1 MMIAAATP
9 VSIVQVITQTVR
21 PLMQR
26 YDIPGMAVGVVV
38 GEQSYV
44 VDRGAASK
52 ATKQPVDPATL
63 FEIGSVTKTFTATL
77 ASYAQ
82 LTGKLSLS
90 DTVSVD
96 LPVLRGSAFD
106 RVRLLNLGTH
116 TAGGLPLQVPD
127 NVTNDAQL
135 ISYLQHWKPSYP
147 PGTHRVYSNVSIGLL
162 GMIAAARMHE
172 DFVTAMQRTL
182 FTPLGLRHTYI
193 NVPAA
198 QMENYAQGYTSTNMP
213 IRMKPGELWAQAYGV
228 RTTAGDLLQW
238 LEDNMAMVPLD
249 ATLQRALIDT
259 HTGYYGVAP
268 ITQDLIWEQYS
279 YPVSL
284 AKLEDG
290 NSARI
295 LFDANPAIAL
305 QPPQPPRDAA
315 FLNKT
320 GSTNGFA
327 TYVAFIPAKKIGIV
341 LLANKNYPI
350 PARVAAAY
358 EILRRLP

>member
-1 MMIAAATP
+1 MIAAATP
-9 VSIVQVITQTVR
+9 VSIVQVISQTVR

-26 YDIPGMAVGVVV
+26 YDIPGMAVGVVI

-44 VDRGAASK
+44 VDRGVTSK
-52 ATKQPVDPATL
+52 ATRETVHPSTL

-82 LTGKLSLS
+82 LTGALSLS
-90 DTVSVD
+90 DTVSAD
-96 LPVLRGSAFD
+96 LPSLRGSAFD

-127 NVTNDAQL
+127 NVTSDAQL

-162 GMIAAARMHE
+162 GMIVAARMHE
-172 DFVTAMQRTL
+172 DFATAMQRAL

-193 NVPAA
+193 NVPEAE
-198 QMENYAQGYTSTNMP
+198 MGNYAQGYTSKDLP
-213 IRMKPGELWAQAYGV
+213 VRMAPGELWAEAYGI

-238 LEDNMAMVPLD
+238 LKDNMAMVPLD

-259 HTGYYGVAP
+259 HTGYYDVEP
-268 ITQDLIWEQYS
+268 ITQDLIWEQYA

-284 AKLEDG
+284 ARLEDG

-305 QPPQPPRDAA
+305 NPPQPPHDAVL
-315 FLNKT
+315 LNKT
-320 GSTNGFA
+320 GSTNGFS

-350 PARVAAAY
+350 PARVATAY
-358 EILRRLP
+358 AILSKLR